1 MPPADPRTLL
11 PQPVQ
16 TATNRTD
23 PFHQEPAMALAPYRT
38 PEEIAEAEKAER
50 EKAHELSLDEA
61 KAELNKLSREL
72 RTADAKRV
80 KPLALQIQRLRVTI
94 LLLQEAHSGIA
105 DPSTYRELSLLAKM
119 VEDKGLDDMTEQDA
133 RDAAQ
138 QVASEREAR
147 LASRGGDIASA
158 NRIVRL
164 LQSVMNDGSSLKP
177 HGPDSTPAKPAA

>member
-1 MPPADPRTLL
+1 MPPADPRSLL
-11 PQPVQ
+11 PQPAQ
-16 TATNRTD
+16 TDANRAD
-23 PFHQEPAMALAPYRT
+23 PFHQTPPMAMAPYKS
-38 PEEIAEAEKAER
+38 PEEIAEEEKAER
-50 EKAHELSLDEA
+50 DKAHELSLEEA
-61 KAELNKLSREL
+61 KGELNKLCREL

-105 DPSTYRELSLLAKM
+105 DPSTYRELNLLAKM
-119 VEDKGLDDMTEQDA
+119 VEDKGLDDMTEQEA

-138 QVASEREAR
+138 QVATEREAR
-147 LASRGGDIASA
+147 LAARGGDIASA

-164 LQSVMNDGSSLKP
+164 LQSVMSTP